1 MSVQG
6 IGLSKLMTNVNMGNK
21 RTHTIAVD
29 FSEINEEFVGNVVVH
44 YPSQI
49 ERMRIGVLKA
59 ELLGGVEVDVHTNNL
74 AHILST
80 LDVVVDT
87 KPEWLNA
94 SDPSLE
100 YEIFEK
106 IYLEYNDWCNT
117 FRRKS
122 E

>member
-1 MSVQG
+1 
-6 IGLSKLMTNVNMGNK
+6 MGNK
-21 RTHTIAVD
+21 RTHNIVVD